1 MVREKT
7 EKIPVHGNQSSCW
20 LSSCLP
26 TCYANCRSSKTTL
39 QKNTI
44 ISIGNHMVSNSIWN

>member
-7 EKIPVHGNQSSCW
+7 EKIPVHGNQGSCW
-20 LSSCLP
+20 LSSCLA

-44 ISIGNHMVSNSIWN
+44 ISIGNHMVSN